1 MVPSAKSNERQAQ
14 PLPTEEKKRI
24 FIYSPDLNFCFSL
37 SMLFQ
42 DRYSVV
48 TTTNHAMIESC
59 DGTHAPHLVIVD
71 AVPSESLLEKIAGL
85 KKRQPTIPVIS
96 LYVYSDRAKE
106 LEQRLR
112 NQVDALYYK
121 PIDVNDLSSRI
132 AELLPA

>member
-14 PLPTEEKKRI
+14 PSPTEEKKRI

-48 TTTNHAMIESC
+48 TTTNPAMIESC
-59 DGTHAPHLVIVD
+59 DDTHAPHLVIVD

-85 KKRQPTIPVIS
+85 KRRQANIPIIS
-96 LYVYSDRAKE
+96 LFVYSERAKE
-106 LEQRLR
+106 LENQLR
-112 NQVDALYYK
+112 SHVDALYYK
-121 PIDVNDLSSRI
+121 PIDVNDLSSRV

>member
-1 MVPSAKSNERQAQ
+1 MVPSTKSNERQAQ
-14 PLPTEEKKRI
+14 PSTTEEKKRI

-48 TTTNHAMIESC
+48 TTTNPGMIESC

-85 KKRQPTIPVIS
+85 KKRQPNIPIIS
-96 LYVYSDRAKE
+96 LYVYSERAKE
-106 LEQRLR
+106 LEERLR
-112 NQVDALYYK
+112 SHVDALYYK